1 MVKLSDI
8 IEKLSDIQ
16 LKTLHVPTHIIVSK
30 KTADELVDQYSEIV
44 KSDADMVYQ
53 VGSSFSLRDVG
64 DFLGVGIAVSI
75 LKLDGFKILEEVTP
89 NS

>member
-16 LKTLHVPTHIIVSK
+16 LKTLRVPTHILVSK
-30 KTADELVDQYSEIV
+30 KTADELLDQYSDIV
-44 KSDADMVYQ
+44 NSDADMVYQ
-53 VGSSFSLRDVG
+53 VGESFNLRDVG
-64 DFLGVGIAVSI
+64 DFLGVNIAISI
-75 LKLDGFKILEEVTP
+75 FKLDGFKILEEVTS